1 MTRRK
6 RPTTTKKKGPYSTW
20 RTSATVGTEM
30 VRVHTRREDGRVLYT
45 EVYLMNASGQKFRH
59 SKYRPGFID
68 KVSDDTAAAVAQL
81 RVYLR
86 GGGTTALAIAHKRAI
101 TDNQILKAKAFG
113 RQIKDS
119 LFGKA

>member
-86 GGGTTALAIAHKRAI
+86 GGGVRAPNQRLSLWKGLSREELATLPKVQCPDGGAE
-101 TDNQILKAKAFG
+101 
-113 RQIKDS
+113 
-119 LFGKA
+119 